1 MAEAQQQD
9 LAEQIKTQRKVNHEQ
24 IQLQTEEDH
33 TTLKTRITVAP
44 TYLQE
49 PKTVVDLTLLA
60 QALQEVA
67 VVATAVAEAEDQLE
81 AEAEVVVVKMCNETK

>member
-9 LAEQIKTQRKVNHEQ
+9 LAEQIKTRRKVNHEQ

-44 TYLQE
+44 THLQE

-67 VVATAVAEAEDQLE
+67 VVVTAVAEAEDQLE
-81 AEAEVVVVKMCNETK
+81 AEAEVVEVKMCNETK